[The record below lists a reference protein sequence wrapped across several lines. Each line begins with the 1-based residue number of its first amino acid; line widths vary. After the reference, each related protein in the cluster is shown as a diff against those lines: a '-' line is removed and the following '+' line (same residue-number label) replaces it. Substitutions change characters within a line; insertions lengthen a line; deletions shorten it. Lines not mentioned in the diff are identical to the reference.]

1 MNEFTRG
8 SNCRNVLY
16 WFSIVN
22 QVCVFTAGVDPSS
35 TSNGASISPN
45 RAKASKHSHT
55 VQFVSTTN
63 TVRAPPQ
70 SSGVNKNVTTFQ
82 SELPRILYS
91 SNHCGIVNF
100 TGVNNSMIGGD
111 QFILVVVGA
120 SAGALFLLGFIV
132 IVTLLC
138 LWRCLH
144 VHSRAESSGMLVY
157 TTCTYGACYIYV
169 HTWCI
174 YILFIQ
180 RITYTWN

>member
-1 MNEFTRG
+1 
-8 SNCRNVLY
+8 
-16 WFSIVN
+16 
-22 QVCVFTAGVDPSS
+22 
-35 TSNGASISPN
+35 
-45 RAKASKHSHT
+45 
-55 VQFVSTTN
+55 
-63 TVRAPPQ
+63 
-70 SSGVNKNVTTFQ
+70 
-82 SELPRILYS
+82 
-91 SNHCGIVNF
+91 
-100 TGVNNSMIGGD
+100 MIGGD

-180 RITYTWN
+180 RITYT